1 MTNPPSTPPEY
12 DVTQVAIEDEMKRS
26 YLDYA
31 MSVIV
36 SRALPDVRDG
46 LKPVHR
52 RILYAM
58 KENGYEYNKPY
69 KKSARIVGDVMGKYH
84 PHGDSAIYDA
94 MVRMAQPWSMRLPLI
109 DGQGNFGSMDGDA
122 PAAMRYTEARLAK
135 AAHSLLDDIDKET
148 VDFQANYDESSWEPI
163 VLPARFPNLLVNGAG
178 GIAVGMATNIPPHNL
193 GEVIDALCAMIDDP
207 SISEEDILSIIPGP
221 DFPTGGTILGR
232 SGIRSAYTTGRGSVV
247 MRARCHIEEP
257 SKGREAI
264 IVTEV
269 PYQVNKAT
277 MQEKMAE
284 LVRDKRIE
292 GISDIRDESD
302 RHGVRVVIEVKRD
315 HVAEVVLN
323 QLYRYTP
330 LQTSFGVNMLAING
344 GKPEMLR
351 LVDVL
356 RAFIQFREEVIRRRT
371 IYLLRKARERAHTL
385 VGLAI
390 AVENIDPVIELIRA
404 APDVNTAKDQL
415 MAKSWPAGDVEP
427 LVELIADPSH
437 QVIDGKYKLSEAQA
451 KAILELRLQRLTGL
465 EREKIH
471 GELREIG
478 GEIEEYLAILRSRE
492 RMFEIMRTELV
503 EMKEEYATPRRTT
516 IEESEFEADIEDL
529 IQREDM
535 VVTVTSSGYI
545 KRVPLTTYRAQ
556 RRGGKGRAGMQTRDE
571 DVVTRVFVANTHQ
584 PVLFFSSTGMV
595 YQMKVW
601 RLPLG
606 NPQSRGKAM
615 VNLLPLNEGETVST
629 VMALPEDQ
637 ETWGDLH
644 VMFAT
649 SAGTVRRNS
658 LSDFTNIKS
667 NGKIAMKLE
676 EGDSLIGVA
685 TCSDAHDVLL
695 ATRNGKC
702 IRFPI
707 GGVRL
712 FAGRTSMGVRGI
724 RLAEGDHVVSLSILR
739 HVEFDIEQRD
749 AYLRVASALRRANG
763 NGAEEGGEAHEVDL
777 DAVLAEHSLTREQFD
792 TFAEAEE
799 FILTVTENGYG
810 KRTSAFEYRITGRG
824 GQGIT
829 NIDTGARN
837 GLVVTSFPVSDTDQV
852 MLISNAGQIIRM
864 GVHDIRIAGRNTQG
878 VTLFRTAPD
887 ESVVSVAHL
896 SLDGTEAEE
905 AGLEEGED
913 GEGPDAGENPEAE
926 GGAEEGGEGNG

>member
-1 MTNPPSTPPEY
+1 LTNPPSTPQEY
-12 DVTQVAIEDEMKRS
+12 DVTPVAIEDEMKRS

-58 KENGYEYNKPY
+58 KESGYEYNKPY

-94 MVRMAQPWSMRLPLI
+94 MVRMAQPWSMRLPLV

-148 VDFQANYDESSWEPI
+148 VDFQANYDESSWEPM

-193 GEVIDALCAMIDDP
+193 GELIDALCAMIDDP
-207 SISEEDILSIIPGP
+207 SISDEDIHTIVPGP

-247 MRARCHIEEP
+247 MRARCHIEEF

-264 IVTEV
+264 VITEI

-344 GKPEMLR
+344 GKPEMMR

-415 MAKSWPAGDVEP
+415 MAKAWPAGDVAP

-478 GEIEEYLAILRSRE
+478 GEIEEYLSILRSRE
-492 RMFEIMRTELV
+492 RMFEIMRAELV
-503 EMKEEYATPRRTT
+503 EMKDEYATPRRTT

-629 VMALPEDQ
+629 VMALPED
-637 ETWGDLH
+637 EDTWGDLN

-685 TCSDAHDVLL
+685 TCSAAHDVLL
-695 ATRNGKC
+695 ATHNGKC
-702 IRFPI
+702 IRFQVDS
-707 GGVRL
+707 VRV

-739 HVEFDIEQRD
+739 HVDFDIEQRD
-749 AYLRVASALRRANG
+749 SYLRVAGTLRRAAVN
-763 NGAEEGGEAHEVDL
+763 GGEDGETVEVDL
-777 DAVLAEHSLTREQFD
+777 DAVLSEHSLTREQYD

-799 FILTVTENGYG
+799 FILTVTENGFG

-837 GLVVTSFPVSDTDQV
+837 GMVVASFPVSATDQV

-864 GVHDIRIAGRNTQG
+864 GVHDIRIAGRSTQG
-878 VTLFRTAPD
+878 VTLFRTAAD

-896 SLDGTEAEE
+896 SLDGTEAED
-905 AGLEEGED
+905 GED
-913 GEGPDAGENPEAE
+913 E
-926 GGAEEGGEGNG
+926 GAEPIDVDNGADGEETGAVDEGGESNG